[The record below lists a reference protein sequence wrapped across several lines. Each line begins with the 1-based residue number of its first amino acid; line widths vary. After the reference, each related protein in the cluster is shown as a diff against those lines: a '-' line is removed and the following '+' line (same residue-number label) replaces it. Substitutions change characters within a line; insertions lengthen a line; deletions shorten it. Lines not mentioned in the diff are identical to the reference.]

1 MRAWLLDAGNTR
13 LKASHWSGQ
22 GDIGDVEV
30 VDYAQLSAWAER
42 LAPGERVVISSV
54 ASPDRERQLRRVL
67 PPHTQWVRTPKEGL
81 GIRCAYSDH
90 RKWGVDRWLALAA
103 AYAQQGDACG
113 VISIGTAMTFDLCDA
128 GGQHLGGWIAP
139 GPQALLEALG
149 PRTALPPPAD
159 LEQGIR
165 DLATDTEPAL
175 LSGAMQCALGAIQR
189 AQAQAQP
196 HPIWLTG
203 GGSTFLAQLMEPSS
217 GLNAAPNLVLL
228 GLSAWVR
235 HQNDEYGGIDPRP
248 ATP

>member
-54 ASPDRERQLRRVL
+54 ASPDREQQLRRVL

-149 PRTALPPPAD
+149 PRTALPQPAE
-159 LEQGIR
+159 LQQGLQH
-165 DLATDTEPAL
+165 LAVDTEPAL
-175 LSGAMQCALGAIQR
+175 LSGAMQCALGALER
-189 AQAQAQP
+189 AQAQAEAKP
-196 HPIWLTG
+196 LFLTG
-203 GGSTFLAQLMEPSS
+203 GGQPYLQPLLPPHLQMHAKPH
-217 GLNAAPNLVLL
+217 LVLA
-228 GLSAWVR
+228 GLRMVAVALEEPER
-235 HQNDEYGGIDPRP
+235 NR
-248 ATP
+248 